1 MYSQRKHRALLEEAQ
16 AQPTVTKTQPT
27 FTSLVSTPTYC
38 QYNGYILHI
47 NLLPMTVTFWDFMVI
62 LMPFESAI
70 GTHCVQGDRVM
81 TGSMVLPCVH
91 ILKAE
96 LEELYS
102 KYTFK
107 FVLIK

>member
-47 NLLPMTVTFWDFMVI
+47 NLLPMTVTF
-62 LMPFESAI
+62 
-70 GTHCVQGDRVM
+70 
-81 TGSMVLPCVH
+81 
-91 ILKAE
+91 
-96 LEELYS
+96 
-102 KYTFK
+102 
-107 FVLIK
+107 